1 MKVFKFSWRV
11 IVFLIYVLKHF
22 GIEPFKQAW
31 ADAVDQVP
39 LKQLEEKHLKKS

>member
-11 IVFLIYVLKHF
+11 IVFLLYVLKQF

-31 ADAVDQVP
+31 ADAVNKVP
-39 LKQLEEKHLKKS
+39 LKQIEKNLNKKI

>member
-11 IVFLIYVLKHF
+11 IVFLLYVLKHF
-22 GIEPFKQAW
+22 GIEPFLAAW

-39 LKQLEEKHLKKS
+39 LKELKNNHFKKS

>member
-11 IVFLIYVLKHF
+11 IVFLLYVLKHF
-22 GIEPFKQAW
+22 GIEPFVKAW

-39 LKQLEEKHLKKS
+39 LKKIKENLNQKS